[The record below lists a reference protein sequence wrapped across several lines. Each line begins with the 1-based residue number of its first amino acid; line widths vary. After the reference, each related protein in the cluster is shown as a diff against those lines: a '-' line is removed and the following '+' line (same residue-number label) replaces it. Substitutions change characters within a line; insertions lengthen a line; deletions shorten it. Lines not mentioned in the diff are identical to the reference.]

1 MASNSSET
9 KSNSVYIVS
18 LVITI
23 AVVAWGLV
31 SPDSFGAFAKALNGG
46 LTKYYGWGYLL
57 TMNIFVAFCLFIGC
71 LLLRL
76 DPARR

>member
-23 AVVAWGLV
+23 AVVAWGLI
-31 SPDSFGAFAKALNGG
+31 SPDSFVAFANALNGG
-46 LTKYYGWGYLL
+46 LT
-57 TMNIFVAFCLFIGC
+57 
-71 LLLRL
+71 
-76 DPARR
+76 